1 MAIVIRYCTKLGV
14 QERLLELKSIES
26 HTGQSIYDVLEK
38 FLSDV
43 GLNIEDCRGQSY
55 DNASNISG
63 KFKGLKAHV
72 KCKNDLT
79 VYIHVQLIH

>member
-1 MAIVIRYCTKLGV
+1 MSSLDYNSNIPDLLKADPMAILIRYCTKLGV

-55 DNASNISG
+55 DNASNMS
-63 KFKGLKAHV
+63 
-72 KCKNDLT
+72 
-79 VYIHVQLIH
+79 